1 MKTKQLFDLIVTY
14 AKGNLERDSA
24 FPNVGMG
31 MSVARAVENA
41 CESVSDEARRWD
53 RTVAISSKLKK
64 EVVDYLSKTNGDLP
78 YLETWDGWK
87 KHSRYVIKGQKATTF
102 DSSGKALFGYWQV
115 TTRASSP
122 RYSYDWDDDF
132 SRPSQ
137 YNYEPDPEPET
148 VYYAD
153 GSGYLKCGG
162 PCGNLYFDRNGET

>member
-14 AKGNLERDSA
+14 AKGNLEHDSA

-64 EVVDYLSKTNGDLP
+64 EVVDYLSKTKGELP
-78 YLETWDGWK
+78 FLDTWDGWK
-87 KHSRYVIKGQKATTF
+87 KHSRYVVKGQKATTF
-102 DSSGKALFGYWQV
+102 NAGGKALFGYWQV
-115 TTRASSP
+115 TTQPPKTSA
-122 RYSYDWDDDF
+122 RYSDDWDYDF
-132 SRPSQ
+132 TQPS
-137 YNYEPDPEPET
+137 YYKEEPEPET

-153 GSGYLKCGG
+153 GSGYVNFGG
-162 PCGNLYFDRNGET
+162 PCGPLYFDRNGES